1 MSQERIPEL
10 LIIEKIRHCDTR
22 FDLDA
27 KDLHLLKE
35 AGVSND
41 VVVAML
47 RTEDRGCARGNRDRY
62 WRPYY
67 SPWYLGP
74 DFDFYALYHPGYASI
89 WSSCQEL
96 GNRRQA
102 AALRMD
108 LLTFTPSSNF
118 VPR

>member
-1 MSQERIPEL
+1 MHVIFGPGASTLLAVKDVVAMSQERIPEL

-89 WSSCQEL
+89 CA
-96 GNRRQA
+96 GRG
-102 AALRMD
+102 
-108 LLTFTPSSNF
+108 
-118 VPR
+118 